1 MIGRHERQVLIKH
14 GSNYVK
20 IHRNNFQLRSD
31 SNIIR
36 PINLIDSQIS
46 EYKIGPIQ
54 SKDHNAWAT
63 DRESREMKDQNLQHL
78 IFENENIENKHE

>member
-1 MIGRHERQVLIKH
+1 MLIKH

-20 IHRNNFQLRSD
+20 IHRNNFQLKND

-36 PINLIDSQIS
+36 PINSIDSQIF

-63 DRESREMKDQNLQHL
+63 DRESREMK
-78 IFENENIENKHE
+78 ENENIENKHE